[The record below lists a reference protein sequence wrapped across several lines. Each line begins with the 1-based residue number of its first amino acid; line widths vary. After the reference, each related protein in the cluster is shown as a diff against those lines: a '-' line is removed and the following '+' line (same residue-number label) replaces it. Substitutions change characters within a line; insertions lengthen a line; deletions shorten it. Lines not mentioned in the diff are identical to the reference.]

1 MACHQFKLYQ
11 GKENFKKLHRFS
23 LVHYFVPATII
34 SNRLKEF
41 IEHQVSGRQKNTTV
55 WFVCA
60 LQRERPKWKLLLIS
74 YSFSNQSDLELSNQ
88 RRQDIKLTIASR
100 NVIFVLI
107 EMGGKTKATRVLLS
121 KAIHSQ

>member
-1 MACHQFKLYQ
+1 M
-11 GKENFKKLHRFS
+11 
-23 LVHYFVPATII
+23 HYFVPAAII

-41 IEHQVSGRQKNTTV
+41 IEHKVCGRQKNTTV
-55 WFVCA
+55 RVLFVCA
-60 LQRERPKWKLLLIS
+60 LAKERPKWKLLLIS

-88 RRQDIKLTIASR
+88 RRQDKKLTITPR

-107 EMGGKTKATRVLLS
+107 EMKGKTRATRVLLS